1 LSTKGLHR
9 KAAAAADAV
18 ALKQN
23 EEKKRLCEKLQ
34 EVEHLSLSSVFVL
47 KSLHLCQLES
57 VQHNTCSDVFSY
69 ASCIL
74 HTILNFLGEQ
84 SHQIKECNVI
94 FILNI
99 LNSFASS
106 LCIIDERGQMPF
118 RLAWNI
124 MPRILKIWEHLNS
137 RTSNDESLV
146 NGSICGRWIVRA
158 VAPEGSNYEAYSL
171 NIEKGLEDVNKS
183 YSVRGN
189 GTGEAGKSKGG
200 SVTIFGLVKIKFLY
214 LYQGIRNR

>member
-1 LSTKGLHR
+1 M
-9 KAAAAADAV
+9 
-18 ALKQN
+18 
-23 EEKKRLCEKLQ
+23 
-34 EVEHLSLSSVFVL
+34 LSSVT
-47 KSLHLCQLES
+47 SELES
-57 VQHNTCSDVFSY
+57 VQHNTCSDEFSY

-124 MPRILKIWEHLNS
+124 MPRILKIWEHLNT

-183 YSVRGN
+183 YSV
-189 GTGEAGKSKGG
+189 
-200 SVTIFGLVKIKFLY
+200 LV
-214 LYQGIRNR
+214 